1 MDIDKKKR
9 GVKSEQ
15 NQSISQLS
23 TGSVDNNII

>member
-1 MDIDKKKR
+1 MDIDKKR